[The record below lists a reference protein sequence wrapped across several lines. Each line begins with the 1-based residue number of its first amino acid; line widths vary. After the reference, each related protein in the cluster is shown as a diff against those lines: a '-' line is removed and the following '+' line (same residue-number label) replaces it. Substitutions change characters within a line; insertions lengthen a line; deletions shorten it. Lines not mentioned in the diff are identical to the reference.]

1 MVQLVK
7 NDPSTPTFST
17 PSSPFSPAGSEI
29 PIDTKDVFGKYLVYM
44 EGKSPAVNKYKQ
56 NKEIREQNIWANEI
70 ELKRSHSDEPFTCLP
85 NAQLIK

>member
-1 MVQLVK
+1 MVLIGK
-7 NDPSTPTFST
+7 PE
-17 PSSPFSPAGSEI
+17 SSSSSAATGSVFSPAGSEI

-44 EGKSPAVNKYKQ
+44 EGQKPPVNKYKQ

-70 ELKRSHSDEPFTCLP
+70 ELKRSPSDEPFTVLP